1 MAANWVSQ
9 HEPDHIRKCANDIQD
24 LLLAKPSACH
34 YHALNVLYNI
44 KKQDMMSFV
53 KMMLLVINKNSSYGI
68 LATIQLIR
76 YCREVLE
83 ADLLDNNSERAIFMW
98 LAKQLN
104 KNNTIVIE
112 VAKTLVS
119 MKNVSN
125 SDLLAAVSSLNIYL
139 LSMNPINVFSA
150 LKIYNRLV
158 DHPAKASLLTS
169 TTDIESHLS
178 NNNKA
183 VKSLALSILLKVC
196 REDKVSELLD
206 KAYEIFTDLPD
217 SVKVSVVAAAEEIS
231 RKYPEKTREVILF
244 LWRCLR
250 DRGELD
256 FKVRA
261 IKKITELMK
270 KRAEYFDKV
279 FDFFCE
285 YIEDPYSPKLVHII
299 LDVFVEN
306 IQHCSEPKK
315 ILRFVLN
322 RLHLDEGKTRSAA
335 ISCLGEVG
343 LKVTSIRS
351 ECLSIISS
359 YSRDIDDEVRERAN
373 YYTGLLQQKRLQVDA
388 YSSDVFSQDQLESI
402 QAAIRNGLDRP
413 DSLDLD
419 KIVNAKAVERATGS
433 LASSLGPQVPHA
445 TAAKS
450 SSNKAAATSEFSPD
464 LEFCAFAKSNEDLR
478 EYGPLLV
485 SKPAIDLS
493 HKDSD
498 YYVQLTKHFFEEH
511 IVLEYIVSNQD
522 EQHVGRPHAGHLER
536 HSQHLDRQRRPAG
549 LPRDRKHAHRERLA
563 GQGLRL
569 AAEKPGPQDHQ
580 RRSQERP
587 RVPGAAGRGRRGHQR
602 VQ

>member
-24 LLLAKPSACH
+24 LLLSKPSACH

-53 KMMLLVINKNSSYGI
+53 KMMLLVISKNSSYGI

-76 YCREVLE
+76 YCKEILE

-119 MKNVSN
+119 MKNVTN

-139 LSMNPINVFSA
+139 LSMNPINVFAA
-150 LKIYNRLV
+150 LKIYDRLV

-217 SVKVSVVAAAEEIS
+217 SVKVSVVTAAEEIS
-231 RKYPEKTREVILF
+231 RKYPEKTKDVILF

-343 LKVTSIRS
+343 LKAIAIRS

-359 YSRDIDDEVRERAN
+359 YAKDIDDEVRERAS
-373 YYTGLLQQKRLQVDA
+373 YYSGLLLQKKLQVEA
-388 YSSDVFSQDQLESI
+388 YSSEVFSQEQLESI
-402 QAAIRNGLDRP
+402 QAAIRDGLDNAE
-413 DSLDLD
+413 SLDLD
-419 KIVNAKAVERATGS
+419 KIVNSKAAEKAVTS
-433 LASSLGPQVPHA
+433 FTSSPGPQVPSA
-445 TAAKS
+445 AAAKTLAT
-450 SSNKAAATSEFSPD
+450 KAAASNEFSPD
-464 LEFCAFAKSNEDLR
+464 PVFSAFAKSNEDLR
-478 EYGPLLV
+478 EYGQLLL
-485 SKPAIDLS
+485 SKPPVDLS

-498 YYVQLTKHFFEEH
+498 FYVRLAKHFFEEH
-511 IVLEYIVSNQD
+511 IVLEYIISNQD
-522 EQHVGRPHAGHLER
+522 DQHVCGVHPGHIER
-536 HSQHLDRQRRPAG
+536 GDQQHDR
-549 LPRDRKHAHRERLA
+549 
-563 GQGLRL
+563 
-569 AAEKPGPQDHQ
+569 
-580 RRSQERP
+580 
-587 RVPGAAGRGRRGHQR
+587 
-602 VQ
+602 